1 MPSPRFVQMQRNL
14 SALRREMLP
23 RTFDPL
29 DNYSDR
35 VRARAAGYRLLAH
48 AEIESFLEDIC
59 QNVAIKAMQIWD
71 KERRPSPV
79 LIGLLAFAERSVE
92 GPPLALS
99 SPNPNQHDAWQKKID
114 ISLKL
119 KNALDIYVYVIR
131 NNHGLK
137 EANLLSLLLP
147 LGIEISKLDQ
157 TWLADMDSFGAN
169 RGTVAHTSII
179 RPSIN
184 PANEYESVKRL
195 LPPLRNIDKDLFA
208 L

>member
-23 RTFDPL
+23 RIFDPL

-48 AEIESFLEDIC
+48 AEIEAFLEDRC
-59 QNVAIKAMQIWD
+59 KNVAIKAIQFWE

-92 GPPLALS
+92 GPPSALI
-99 SPNPNQHDAWQKKID
+99 SPNPNQQDAWRKKID
-114 ISLKL
+114 VGLRLKQ
-119 KNALDIYVYVIR
+119 ALDIYVYVIR

-147 LGIEISKLDQ
+147 LGMEISKLDQ
-157 TWLADMDSFGAN
+157 TWLANMDSFGAN
-169 RGTVAHTSII
+169 RGMVAHTSIV

-195 LPPLRNIDKDLFA
+195 LPPLRTLDRDLVT